1 MARKKDY
8 NYFEKFVKLSD
19 YCCSAARMLDET
31 LINFNVDELQN
42 KMKLMHDIEHAAD
55 LEGHEIMRKLSQEF
69 ITPIEREDIV
79 SLVHEIDD
87 ITDCIEDVL
96 LHMYMY
102 NAKTLKSEALE
113 FSKIIVKSCEA
124 LKKTFEEFHNFHK
137 SKEIHKGIVLINK
150 LEEEGDNIY
159 TEAVRRLH
167 MTSTDPIEIMSWTE
181 GFNCLEKCCDACEE
195 AVNVV
200 ESIIMKN
207 S

>member
-1 MARKKDY
+1 MARKKEY
-8 NYFEKFVKLSD
+8 NYFEKFVTLSD
-19 YCCSAARMLDET
+19 YCCSASKLLHET
-31 LINFNVDELQN
+31 LTDYNIDELQN
-42 KMKLMHDIEHAAD
+42 KMKLMHEIEHAAD

-102 NAKTLKSEALE
+102 NVETLRDEALE
-113 FSKIIVKSCEA
+113 FCKIIVKSCEA

-150 LEEEGDNIY
+150 LEEEGDNLY

-167 MTSTDPIEIMSWTE
+167 MMSKDPIEIMSWTE